1 MQTAETSTACYL
13 REAAA
18 TCRNRPGQ
26 ANTRQPGN
34 IAYEG
39 SPPDCRS
46 RTFPVCHQE
55 KEELYTFSS
64 DSLLTQPIDVA
75 HSATSVLWCSIT
87 ATRQKWN
94 KYTVLLAA
102 PELLQARRYA
112 EVTQLSYFP
121 LIPHTHS
128 KLLKINLGNKNLQK
142 IKGVKKE
149 LTVIIKAYKK
159 NPNFSYY
166 YYTYLHRGIL
176 NFSPQS
182 SECFVRKALLNLFPP
197 QTYYIYPL

>member
-1 MQTAETSTACYL
+1 M
-13 REAAA
+13 REA
-18 TCRNRPGQ
+18 
-26 ANTRQPGN
+26 
-34 IAYEG
+34 
-39 SPPDCRS
+39 
-46 RTFPVCHQE
+46 
-55 KEELYTFSS
+55 L
-64 DSLLTQPIDVA
+64 LLTAALGLSLCVTKKKRSYTRFLLTAYWQPIHVA

-159 NPNFSYY
+159 KKNPKFSYY

-176 NFSPQS
+176 NLSPQS
-182 SECFVRKALLNLFPP
+182 SECWAVLYIQNLFPP

>member
-39 SPPDCRS
+39 SPPPDCRS

-55 KEELYTFSS
+55 KEQLYTFSS
-64 DSLLTQPIDVA
+64 DSLLTQPIGIA

-112 EVTQLSYFP
+112 EVTQLSCFL
-121 LIPHTHS
+121 LIPHTHN

-142 IKGVKKE
+142 IKGVRHWQ
-149 LTVIIKAYKK
+149 L
-159 NPNFSYY
+159 S
-166 YYTYLHRGIL
+166 
-176 NFSPQS
+176 
-182 SECFVRKALLNLFPP
+182 
-197 QTYYIYPL
+197 